1 MKNKWNGRYT
11 AYCVIVVLLAI
22 LAVWVWY
29 TPAYLK
35 ELKRFEPVT
44 EGLDDASAA
53 MTEILAALERKDQ
66 KKLYEMMLIRDGTEY
81 QKMFGPLVNDS
92 EFLPLELKATGKL
105 AHSHRTDNISFYYH
119 IAKKQQNYQFV
130 LLKNGM
136 GEYKV
141 SEIGSWRKLPEG
153 IK

>member
-1 MKNKWNGRYT
+1 MKMKWNGRYT
-11 AYCVIVVLLAI
+11 AYCVILILLAI

-29 TPAYLK
+29 TPGYLK

-53 MTEILAALERKDQ
+53 MTEILEALDRKDQ
-66 KKLYEMMLIRDGTEY
+66 KRLYEMMLIRDGTEY

-92 EFLPLELKATGKL
+92 KLLPLELKATGKL
-105 AHSHRTDNISFYYH
+105 AHSHRSDNISFYYRSE
-119 IAKKQQNYQFV
+119 KKGQNYQFV
-130 LLKNGM
+130 MLKNGM

-153 IK
+153 I

>member
-1 MKNKWNGRYT
+1 MKKKWNGRYT

-22 LAVWVWY
+22 LAVWIWY

-66 KKLYEMMLIRDGTEY
+66 KKLYEMMLIRDGTE
-81 QKMFGPLVNDS
+81 
-92 EFLPLELKATGKL
+92 
-105 AHSHRTDNISFYYH
+105 
-119 IAKKQQNYQFV
+119 
-130 LLKNGM
+130 
-136 GEYKV
+136 
-141 SEIGSWRKLPEG
+141 
-153 IK
+153 